1 MILKKKNSKKFFFD
15 SNIINKLLYIYFF
28 LSVSVGILFLI
39 FFFTSYKFKVKT
51 EELFEFL
58 SKAGRIEYI
67 NLPKISW
74 MAFKSNFYSLPQAD
88 IELNF
93 NEILKLE
100 EDRLKAIEQ
109 GYLGLKDEL
118 NEVNGSIVYKNK
130 KIPVRLRL
138 KGDREKHYINK
149 KDSSYKVSIKGEE
162 RFFGMKNFSIQK
174 PAIRNY
180 IHEWIFHELMGE
192 FDIIKLNYIFFDLKI
207 NGSDH
212 GLFVIEEGMSK
223 ELIERNNRR
232 YGPIFNALDELHNN
246 ENPLLEVYNKKFWYK
261 PENIDLASSAN
272 IKLKQFLSGDRELED
287 TFDLE
292 KFAAFF
298 AVLDATY
305 TYHAISFLYNSKLFY
320 NPINGLFEP
329 VPFDGHRQLP
339 NYHKFNKSFYDRI
352 IGESIFSP
360 EDLDNPKM
368 ISQITQTRWFWISKF
383 FLKKDKSINQDFYNL
398 YVKYLKKISS
408 KKFIEN
414 FYLERKKRIEKIN
427 SHIYADVSFYSTSRG
442 YGSGLYYFDIN
453 DLFHRS
459 KIIRDKIDSEN
470 KALNIIQKG
479 NSLEI
484 NLGFDTKF
492 ANEKKQHNIILRN
505 LFCKKEINKKKITF
519 DKQLEFSNS
528 SIYSTIIPVNL
539 ENIDLKNCNNFEFYD
554 VVNNEFFFLKLD
566 NFNSDINFS
575 SFFSEK
581 NSKSFEKYFL
591 KIDRNLILKSDKVV
605 INENIYIPAGFKI
618 ILSPGQEIILTNNSL
633 IISKSPW
640 YSNGTSKDS
649 VTIRG
654 NKNNFGGGLLLLET
668 EETSNFYYT
677 NFKYLSGYVLNF
689 YDTNSKKYFSNK
701 ISLSDKK
708 KNSFNEEINQ
718 IQLNLTNEELKIYG
732 AISFHKANVNLSNT
746 KFENIYSEDALNI
759 VNSNF
764 RIKNSKFKNNYSDA
778 IDFDFSNGSIENL
791 NFETI
796 GNDALDFSG
805 SEVLIK
811 KVKFNEIGDKIISV
825 GENSKIQINE
835 IIGYDSFLGVA
846 SKDGSFVNLD
856 NIFFDNVKIPLASY
870 NKKKAYD
877 DGFINIQNIDFNNYL
892 VKWIRDKRSKI
903 FFENEETGII
913 QEDIISLIYEKNFN
927 SLNYN

>member
-1 MILKKKNSKKFFFD
+1 MILKKKNSKKFFFN
-15 SNIINKLLYIYFF
+15 SNIISKLLYIYFF

-39 FFFTSYKFKVKT
+39 FFFTSFKFKTKT
-51 EELFEFL
+51 GELFEYL

-74 MAFKSNFYSLPQAD
+74 MAFKSNFYSLPQVD
-88 IELNF
+88 IELGF
-93 NEILKLE
+93 DEILKLE
-100 EDRLKAIEQ
+100 EDRSKAIEQ

-149 KDSSYKVSIKGEE
+149 KDSSYKVSIRGEE
-162 RFFGMKNFSIQK
+162 RFLGMKNFAIQK
-174 PAIRNY
+174 PAMRNY

-192 FDIIKLNYIFFDLKI
+192 FDIIKLNYIFLDLKI
-207 NGSDH
+207 NGSVH

-261 PENIDLASSAN
+261 PENIDLVSAAN
-272 IKLKQFLSGDRELED
+272 IKLKQFLNGNRELED

-292 KFAAFF
+292 KFAAYF

-305 TYHAISFLYNSKLFY
+305 TYHAISFLANSKLFY

-352 IGESIFSP
+352 IGESIFNP

-368 ISQITQTRWFWISKF
+368 ISQITQGRWFWISKF

-398 YVKYLKKISS
+398 YLKYLKKISS

-414 FYLERKKRIEKIN
+414 FYLDRKKRIEEIN

-453 DLFHRS
+453 DLFHRA
-459 KIIRDKIDSEN
+459 KIIRNKIDTEN
-470 KALNIIQKG
+470 KALNIIKKG

-484 NLGFDTKF
+484 NLGFDTQF
-492 ANEKKQHNIILRN
+492 ANEKKQHNIILKN
-505 LFCKKEINKKKITF
+505 LYCDEEINKKKITF

-528 SIYSTIIPVNL
+528 SIYSTNIPVNL
-539 ENIDLKNCNNFEFYD
+539 DDLDLKNCDNFEFYD
-554 VVNNEFFFLKLD
+554 VLKDEIFFLKLD
-566 NFNSDINFS
+566 NFNSDVNFL
-575 SFFSEK
+575 SFFDEK
-581 NSKSFEKYFL
+581 NSKSFEKYFS
-591 KIDRNLILKSDKVV
+591 KKNKNLTLKSDKII
-605 INENIYIPAGFKI
+605 INENIYIPAGFQI

-640 YSNGTSKDS
+640 YTNGTSKDR

-654 NKNNFGGGLLLLET
+654 NKNNFGGGLLLLGIK
-668 EETSNFYYT
+668 ETSNFNHT
-677 NFKYLSGYVLNF
+677 DFKYLSGYVLNF
-689 YDTNSKKYFSNK
+689 FDTNSKKYFLNK
-701 ISLSDKK
+701 ISLSDMK
-708 KNSFNEEINQ
+708 KNSYNAELNQ
-718 IQLNLTNEELKIYG
+718 IELNQTNEELKILG
-732 AISFHKANVNLSNT
+732 AISFHKANVNLSNI

-764 RIKNSKFKNNYSDA
+764 TIKNSKFKNNYSDA
-778 IDFDFSNGSIENL
+778 IDFDFSNGSLENL
-791 NFETI
+791 DFEII

-805 SEVLIK
+805 SEVLVERI
-811 KVKFNEIGDKIISV
+811 KFNEIGDKIISV

-835 IIGYDSFLGVA
+835 IKGYNSFVGVA
-846 SKDGSFVNLD
+846 SKDGSSVNLD

-877 DGFINIQNIDFNNYL
+877 NGTMNVQNINFNNYL

-903 FFENEETGII
+903 FFENEEKGIR
-913 QEDIISLIYEKNFN
+913 QEDIISLIYERNLN
-927 SLNYN
+927 SLAYN

>member
-1 MILKKKNSKKFFFD
+1 MILKKKNSKKFFFN
-15 SNIINKLLYIYFF
+15 SNIVNRLLYIYFF
-28 LSVSVGILFLI
+28 LTASFATLFLI

-51 EELFEFL
+51 EELFEYL

-74 MAFKSNFYSLPQAD
+74 MAVKSNFYSLPQAD

-93 NEILKLE
+93 DEILKLE
-100 EDRLKAIEQ
+100 ENRFKAIEQ

-130 KIPVRLRL
+130 KIPIRLRL

-149 KDSSYKVSIKGEE
+149 KDSSYKVSVRGEE

-180 IHEWIFHELMGE
+180 IHEWIFHELMSE

-261 PENIDLASSAN
+261 SENIDLSSTAN
-272 IKLKQFLSGDRELED
+272 IKLKQFLNGNRKLED

-305 TYHAISFLYNSKLFY
+305 TYHAVNFLYNSKLFY

-368 ISQITQTRWFWISKF
+368 ISQITETRWFWISKF
-383 FLKKDKSINQDFYNL
+383 FLKKDKSLNQDFYNL
-398 YVKYLKKISS
+398 YLKYLKKISS

-414 FYLERKKRIEKIN
+414 FYLERKKRIEEIN

-453 DLFHRS
+453 DLFHRA
-459 KIIRDKIDSEN
+459 KIIRNKINTEN
-470 KALNIIQKG
+470 KALNIIQKD
-479 NSLEI
+479 NNLEI
-484 NLGFDTKF
+484 NLGFNTQF
-492 ANEKKQHNIILRN
+492 ANEKKQHNIILKN
-505 LFCKKEINKKKITF
+505 LYCDEEVNKKKITF

-528 SIYSTIIPVNL
+528 SIYSTVIPVNL
-539 ENIDLKNCNNFEFYD
+539 NNLDLTNCNNFEFYD
-554 VVNNEFFFLKLD
+554 VINDEIFFLKLD
-566 NFNSDINFS
+566 KFNSDIDFLSIFN
-575 SFFSEK
+575 EK
-581 NSKSFEKYFL
+581 NSKSFEKYFF
-591 KIDRNLILKSDKVV
+591 KKNKKLILKSDKIF
-605 INENIYIPAGFKI
+605 INENIYIPAGFQI
-618 ILSPGQEIILTNNSL
+618 ILSSGQEIILTNNSL

-640 YSNGTSKDS
+640 YSYGTSQDR

-654 NKNNFGGGLLLLET
+654 NKKDFGGGLLLLET
-668 EETSNFYYT
+668 KKTSNFNYT
-677 NFKYLSGYVLNF
+677 NFEYLSGYVLNF

-701 ISLSDKK
+701 ISLSDIK
-708 KNSFNEEINQ
+708 KNSYNAELNQ
-718 IQLNLTNEELKIYG
+718 TELNLSNEELKIYG
-732 AISFHKANVNLSNT
+732 AISFHKANVNLFNV

-764 RIKNSKFKNNYSDA
+764 TIKNSKFKNSYSDA
-778 IDFDFSNGSIENL
+778 IDFDFSNGLVENL
-791 NFETI
+791 DFEKI

-811 KVKFNEIGDKIISV
+811 RIKFNEIGDKIISV

-835 IIGYDSFLGVA
+835 IKGYNSFLGVA
-846 SKDGSFVNLD
+846 SKDGSLVNLD
-856 NIFFDNVKIPLASY
+856 NVFFDNVKIPLASY

-877 DGFINIQNIDFNNYL
+877 NGTMNVQNINFNNYL

-903 FFENEETGII
+903 FFENEAKGIR
-913 QEDIISLIYEKNFN
+913 QEDIISLIYEKN
-927 SLNYN
+927 LNLLTNN